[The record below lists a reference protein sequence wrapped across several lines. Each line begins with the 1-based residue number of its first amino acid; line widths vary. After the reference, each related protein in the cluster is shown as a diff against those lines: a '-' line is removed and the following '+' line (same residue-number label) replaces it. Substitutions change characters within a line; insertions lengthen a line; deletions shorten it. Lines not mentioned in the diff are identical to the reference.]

1 MTLLAERFNYY
12 PTYFS
17 ELFKEGSGTSFIQY
31 VTGVRMKHALQ
42 LLKETQL
49 TVWDITEL
57 TGFSSP
63 SYFSSKFKRM
73 FNMSPS
79 DYRLL
84 HSEKIDSHD
93 PKK

>member
-1 MTLLAERFNYY
+1 
-12 PTYFS
+12 
-17 ELFKEGSGTSFIQY
+17 
-31 VTGVRMKHALQ
+31 MKHALQ

-79 DYRLL
+79 EYRLL